1 MKRHTD
7 FKKRHFFD
15 FRKFGVKEILYCR
28 TMKDPKS
35 LLSGRSGD
43 PDARLGDSLP
53 LRETS
58 LYKSGRVDISAAH
71 GSWDEQS
78 INSTE
83 FHGKRYLQWAQLVL
97 LFPTYGTV
105 TFIIFPVTLYLKTR
119 SDDNFET

>member
-1 MKRHTD
+1 
-7 FKKRHFFD
+7 
-15 FRKFGVKEILYCR
+15 
-28 TMKDPKS
+28 MKDPKS

-83 FHGKRYLQWAQLVL
+83 FHGKRYLQWAVGSAVSNVR
-97 LFPTYGTV
+97 YC
-105 TFIIFPVTLYLKTR
+105 
-119 SDDNFET
+119 NFYNIPGNLIPKNAQR